1 MLIKNRQGWEL
12 PDSAATPEAL
22 FFGRRELLKGAGI
35 AAFAGVLAGCD
46 NSPSAAAGAPA
57 APAPADD
64 PSAALYPF
72 KRNPK
77 YTLDRPLTPAN
88 IVSNYNN
95 YYEFGDGKDDP
106 ARLAGKLQI
115 RPWQIS
121 IEGMVE
127 KPFKVDFDTLMKAMP
142 MEERL
147 YRHRCVE
154 TWSFAVPWSGFPL
167 KALVD
172 YAKPMSG
179 ATYVEMKTFQN
190 PAQAPG
196 QRVIFYPWPY
206 TEGLTIAEATNDMA
220 FMVTGAYGK
229 PLPKQNGAPLRLATP
244 WKYGFKSIKG
254 IQRIIFTNQRPK
266 SYWQALTPSEYGF
279 WANINPAVPHP
290 RWSQESEWLLDA
302 NAYLGT
308 GVRVPTKLYNGYA
321 DQVASLYANIKG
333 EQLFR

>member
-1 MLIKNRQGWEL
+1 MLIKSRQGWEL

-22 FFGRRELLKGAGI
+22 FFDRRGLLKAAGTVALAGI
-35 AAFAGVLAGCD
+35 LADCD
-46 NSPSAAAGAPA
+46 NSPSAAAPGPA
-57 APAPADD
+57 APVAD
-64 PSAALYPF
+64 PSASLYPF
-72 KRNPK
+72 KHNPK
-77 YTLDRPLTPAN
+77 YTLDRGITPAN
-88 IVSNYNN
+88 VVSSYNN
-95 YYEFGDGKDDP
+95 YYEFGDGKEDP
-106 ARLAGKLQI
+106 SRLADKLPI

-127 KPFKVDFDTLMKAMP
+127 KPFKIDIDTLMKTMP
-142 MEERL
+142 LEERL

-154 TWSFAVPWSGFPL
+154 TWSFAVPWSGFPM

-179 ATYVEMKTFQN
+179 ATYVTMKTFQN
-190 PAQAPG
+190 PAVAPG
-196 QRVIFYPWPY
+196 QRMIFYPWPY

-254 IQRIIFTNQRPK
+254 IQRIIFSNQRPK
-266 SYWQALTPSEYGF
+266 SYWQALATDEYGF
-279 WANINPAVPHP
+279 WANVNPAVPHP
-290 RWSQESEWLLDA
+290 RWSQASEEILA
-302 NAYLGT
+302 T
-308 GVRVPTKLYNGYA
+308 GLRVPTKIYNGYG